1 VTALRWP
8 TLRVQQRIVV
18 FFVVL
23 LVAVEL
29 VSFYFIRYS
38 IEQSAQNTLRQELQL
53 AARVFKR
60 LLDQNSQQLVE
71 ATSVL
76 TYDFGFREAI
86 GTRDRDTILSALRN
100 HAARIKASGMAVI
113 GLDGRVVADTLN
125 PGTVGEPYPYADLV
139 ARAAADGRAKGIR
152 MVDGRPY
159 QVVFVPVLA
168 PLPIAWVSMSFMIDN
183 TSALDLKL
191 LATSDVTF
199 LELTAGGARLLA
211 STVPE
216 AKRDA
221 LIEAVPRMVASG
233 TESMRLTLDGEDF
246 EVLAAK
252 LDDPGP
258 TRMVAIL
265 QRSVA
270 EGLAPFRELQ
280 LILLVI
286 AAASLLVTVIVAMRL
301 ARRITQ
307 PLTRLVAAAGEIAR
321 GNYAV
326 RVDANQVAKDEIGEL
341 ARAFEGMTRGLVER
355 DNMRDVLGKV
365 ASNAVAE
372 QLLTGGIE
380 LGGEEREVTV
390 MFTDVRNFTAIC
402 ETLPPQSTLLLLN
415 EFLTIVSEVV
425 EKRHGVVDK
434 YIGDGA
440 MAIFGAPISRPDD
453 AQNAVAAA
461 LEIRDRM
468 AALGPSLA
476 ARDLPHPE
484 IGIGINTAR
493 VLAGNIGSPSRLNYT
508 VLGDG
513 VNLASRF
520 EGLTKRYRVPIVVG
534 DLTQRSIENVVF
546 RELDKVRVRGKTV
559 PVRIFEPMAAATA
572 GSRTRAGGILDSW
585 HAALLDFRER
595 RFDRARA
602 IFERLEFEPGYQR
615 LAEIYLGYL
624 KELELRPPGPEWDGA
639 FTLYEK

>member
-1 VTALRWP
+1 VTPLRWP

-38 IEQSAQNTLRQELQL
+38 IEQSAQNTLREELQL

-71 ATSVL
+71 ATAVL

-86 GTRDRDTILSALRN
+86 ASRDRDTILSALRN

-113 GLDGRVVADTLN
+113 GLDGQVVADTLN
-125 PGTVGEPYPYADLV
+125 PGTAGVPYPYSDLV
-139 ARAAADGRAKGIR
+139 ARAAADGRATGIR

-168 PLPIAWVSMSFMIDN
+168 PLPIAWVSMSFVIDN

-191 LATSDVTF
+191 LATCDVTF
-199 LELTAGGARLLA
+199 LELTTGGARLLA
-211 STVPE
+211 STVPS
-216 AKRDA
+216 AKREA

-233 TESMRLTLDGEDF
+233 AESMRLTLDGEDF

-286 AAASLLVTVIVAMRL
+286 AAASLLVTVLVAMRL

-380 LGGEEREVTV
+380 LGGEERDVTV

-572 GSRTRAGGILDSW
+572 GSRTRAGGLLDSW

-595 RFDRARA
+595 HFERARA